1 MSIENFSELVGKQ
14 NRISRLTYSL
24 LDELDSFKNELL
36 PEIETEN
43 PHEDEDVQDELE
55 VIEENLNDLAD
66 EIADT
71 KYLS

>member
-1 MSIENFSELVGKQ
+1 M
-14 NRISRLTYSL
+14 
-24 LDELDSFKNELL
+24 L

-66 EIADT
+66 EIDDLDLPWNINT
-71 KYLS
+71 IEQRIGRLDRMGRNVKNL